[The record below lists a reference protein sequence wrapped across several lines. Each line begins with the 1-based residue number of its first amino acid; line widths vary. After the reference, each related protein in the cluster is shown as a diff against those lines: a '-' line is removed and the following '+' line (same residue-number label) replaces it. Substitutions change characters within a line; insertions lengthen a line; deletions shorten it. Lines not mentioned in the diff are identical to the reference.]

1 MLLTKRRRRQST
13 KIETTA
19 QFHLSRLGGTANY
32 PDRQEI
38 RIIAFFFGKRL
49 NWLFEVRLL
58 LYTLCTSAYG
68 KKFGHPAVKLTG
80 YTMQRLI

>member
-19 QFHLSRLGGTANY
+19 QLHLSRLVGTAKH
-32 PDRQEI
+32 PDMQEI
-38 RIIAFFFGKRL
+38 RITAFFFGNRL
-49 NWLFEVRLL
+49 NWQFEVRLL

-80 YTMQRLI
+80 YTMQQLI